1 MSNFYVGNDVGML
14 ADSLGG
20 ARYFYGLR
28 RDPDGYLH
36 FAKVDQLD
44 VSDGIQINNVG
55 DEPSQ
60 DYPGFSPGQ
69 DFFEGRDTFHNL
81 VYRNLNYEQFRW
93 DDRNIYYYIND
104 DGEFVV
110 RINQSY
116 DYPEDV

>member
-1 MSNFYVGNDVGML
+1 MADFYVGNDTGML

-36 FAKVDQLD
+36 FAKVDQL
-44 VSDGIQINNVG
+44 NVG
-55 DEPSQ
+55 DDPSQ
-60 DYPGFSPGQ
+60 DYPGFTPGQ
-69 DFFEGRDTFHNL
+69 DFFEGRDTYHNL

-93 DDRNIYYYIND
+93 DDRNVYYYIND

-110 RINQSY
+110 RINQGYTYS
-116 DYPEDV
+116 DDV